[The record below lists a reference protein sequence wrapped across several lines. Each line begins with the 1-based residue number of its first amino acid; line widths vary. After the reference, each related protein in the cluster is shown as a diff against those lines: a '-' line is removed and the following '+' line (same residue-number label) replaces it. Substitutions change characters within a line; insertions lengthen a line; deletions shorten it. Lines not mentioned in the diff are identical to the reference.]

1 MIKKKAT
8 STNSQSKTT
17 QTGHKRRTPTTP
29 PGGFRGN
36 RQRYPNG
43 GKIK

>member
-1 MIKKKAT
+1 MIKRKPT

-17 QTGHKRRTPTTP
+17 QTGHKRRTP